1 VDLKKWMMINMS
13 EQIKYSIEDEEFF
26 IEKITGYG
34 INEKYEKLPLSAW
47 KLLKEVQVFIHVQR
61 QIEKTDFNN
70 PIQIV
75 NYSLPLTY
83 SILNTATGKNIYLR
97 LEKKAF
103 DIAKRDN
110 IRANW
115 VTVYLKNVDTSVCEE
130 APLPNKLF
138 SAGDWDFLSIKKG
151 EAIEVDKKQLIE
163 LYKSGLCLGTFDF
176 SLQNR
181 LV

>member
-1 VDLKKWMMINMS
+1 MS
-13 EQIKYSIEDEEFF
+13 EQIKYSIEEDTFF

-34 INEKYEKLPLSAW
+34 VTEKYEKLPLSAW
-47 KLLKEVQVFIHVQR
+47 NLLREVTVYVHVQR
-61 QIEKTDFNN
+61 KIEKTDFNS

-83 SILNTATGKNIYLR
+83 RILNTVSGKNVYLK
-97 LEKKAF
+97 LEKKAS
-103 DIAKRDN
+103 DVPIRDN

-115 VTVYLKNVDTSVCEE
+115 VTLYLKNIDTSVCSET
-130 APLPNKLF
+130 PILNQLF
-138 SAGDWDFLSIKKG
+138 NAGDWDFLSIEKG
-151 EAIEVDKKQLIE
+151 TATELNKRELIA
-163 LYKSGLCLGTFDF
+163 LFKSGLCLGSYDF

>member
-1 VDLKKWMMINMS
+1 MS
-13 EQIKYSIEDEEFF
+13 QQIKYSVEDDAFF
-26 IEKITGYG
+26 IESITGFG

-47 KLLKEVQVFIHVQR
+47 KFVKEITVYIHQQR
-61 QIEKTDFNN
+61 QIETNSYDN
-70 PIQIV
+70 PIKLI
-75 NYSLPLTY
+75 NYSVPLTY
-83 SILNTATGKNIYLR
+83 KILNTFSSKNIYLR

-138 SAGDWDFLSIKKG
+138 NAGDWDFLSIEKG
-151 EAIEVDKKQLIE
+151 QAVEVDKKQLIA
-163 LYKSGLCLGTFDF
+163 LYKSGLCIGTFDF
-176 SLQNR
+176 ELKNR